1 MNKSFRD
8 LIAFKLAIELA
19 SQVYD
24 ATSNF
29 PIDERYG
36 LRSQLRRSSAS
47 VYAQIAEGN
56 GRFTY
61 GEWRQFLS
69 QARGSL
75 FEVEGHLEFALKR
88 QLIASIEVSN
98 LRKTISRVA
107 GAINGLVKWLQREQ
121 GKSRSARLR
130 SIAHLARVPPR

>member
-19 SQVYD
+19 AEVYD
-24 ATSNF
+24 ATANF
-29 PIDERYG
+29 PAEERYG
-36 LRSQLRRSSAS
+36 LRSQLHRAAAG

-56 GRFTY
+56 GRLTY

-75 FEVEGHLEFALKR
+75 FEVEGHLEFALRRKLMTPG
-88 QLIASIEVSN
+88 QVSE

-107 GAINGLVKWLQREQ
+107 GAINGLVKWLQGKE
-121 GKSRSARLR
+121 GKSGRLR
-130 SIAHLARVPPR
+130 SIARLTRTAPR